1 MAAYQNK
8 KTGEVVSV
16 QLFLSDLN
24 DVHYD
29 TDVLAAVGSPTA
41 LGFTIHVH
49 QDNALSGGRAQTNS
63 LLWAQYA
70 LATLFTYPNKTPQP
84 KVGEE
89 KVPGTLFF

>member
-49 QDNALSGGRAQTNS
+49 QDNALVRRQGS
-63 LLWAQYA
+63 
-70 LATLFTYPNKTPQP
+70 NKFPVMGAVCIGDIIYIP
-84 KVGEE
+84 K
-89 KVPGTLFF
+89 